1 MSGPFPYQNGYGATL
16 APACQITLS
25 WKGKTVTVPAL
36 VDSGASGTLI
46 PQSAA
51 KTLGLQKVGE
61 RRASG
66 AYGGTH
72 QTPLYRV
79 DIDFLGLVFP
89 NHPVTELDSD
99 RQFALIGR
107 DILNRYQTLLNGP
120 ASEFSIR

>member
-1 MSGPFPYQNGYGATL
+1 MPGPFPYHNGYGATL
-16 APACQITLS
+16 APACEITLS
-25 WKGKTVTVPAL
+25 WQGRTVTIPAL

-51 KTLGLQKVGE
+51 KTLRLQKVGE

-66 AYGGTH
+66 AYGKPQ

-79 DIDFLGLVFP
+79 NIDFLGFVFP
-89 NHPVTELDSD
+89 DHPVTEFDSN